1 MDAAAV
7 LAAVSLLRG
16 RRGQGGS
23 SQSKEEALLDD
34 AHRHP
39 KARGASQIT
48 ALTIVVEV
56 VAILAAV
63 RWLGSANPD
72 LIQPAIALI
81 VGAHFLVFQLSPAT
95 RGGVNRNGR
104 GNRRRNWRRDGREGA
119 HREGR
124 RTGQRSR
131 RAVIRSSLFMPDRPS
146 TSSSAARS
154 RSSSTVQSS

>member
-95 RGGVNRNGR
+95 RGGVHVVMAVLGVTVGAIGMLMINGDR
-104 GNRRRNWRRDGREGA
+104 PAGIVHALVGLGMAAKE
-119 HREGR
+119 
-124 RTGQRSR
+124 RTGNGGGRVSG
-131 RAVIRSSLFMPDRPS
+131 RAEP
-146 TSSSAARS
+146 
-154 RSSSTVQSS
+154 